1 MHRHLMNDASCG
13 ILSETSMIWCM
24 CVWCRY
30 LVLSSSQNFTLLELN
45 LHQHFCQ
52 CWRALAL
59 WRNTSHTHTHL
70 LDRICCAYAFVYT
83 PWWWPCKVWNMCE
96 EHQWQEVV
104 YYWLCS
110 LLARILCNSW
120 SSMYITTEWVPS
132 LVARIRCMGFSRE
145 QWTNSSL

>member
-59 WRNTSHTHTHL
+59 WRNTSHTHTHTSL
-70 LDRICCAYAFVYT
+70 TEFAVLMPLYIPPDDDLVKFETCVRNISDRRLFIIDCAV
-83 PWWWPCKVWNMCE
+83 C
-96 EHQWQEVV
+96 
-104 YYWLCS
+104 WLEYCVIRG
-110 LLARILCNSW
+110 ARC
-120 SSMYITTEWVPS
+120 T
-132 LVARIRCMGFSRE
+132 
-145 QWTNSSL
+145 